1 MENMMTATVKVPEVT
16 PAIMEQK
23 LTREVS
29 EIEFKAESY
38 VIQNDEDY
46 AAAGEFGKMLKEK
59 CSPPV
64 PCYIGCPE
72 AILAGQVHDGSQS
85 QRCRLS
91 H

>member
-1 MENMMTATVKVPEVT
+1 MENMMTVTAKAPEIA

-46 AAAGEFGKMLKEK
+46 AAAGEFGKMTFANT
-59 CSPPV
+59 V
-64 PCYIGCPE
+64 
-72 AILAGQVHDGSQS
+72 DF
-85 QRCRLS
+85 CREWIIINRYA
-91 H
+91 